1 MKTILSTILLTFM
14 ILNFN
19 SASAQ
24 ERSEYTS
31 VSADVMYQYIGTYDV
46 ARLNKIFTTE
56 LAEFA
61 PFKQEYPQPKYSVK
75 LYKVLYESVIPE
87 QNNKPTTASG
97 LIAIPET
104 GNTTMPVVSN
114 QHGTVF
120 TKYEVPSQ
128 LENSY
133 ETRIEVAQFAGNGYI
148 LIAADYFGKGSSD
161 ETDSYTVKAS
171 TQQAC
176 LDMYKAAQYVTKALG
191 INMGELY
198 LSGWSQ
204 GSYCTLVFLNKL
216 ESLGI
221 KVNGAAIASAPTDL
235 FAAVNRWIYNPQPI
249 DAVWLTGCMALQFN
263 SYEEYYSL
271 PGLMNAAIKP
281 EYQDVVRSFYLNK
294 TGYEEFAKK
303 TPAKVL
309 DLLQPEFI
317 KRNSTLSRRFFEILE
332 ENQAYRWR
340 TATPL
345 QTYYGDIDEVIP
357 EFLARLPEGYQK
369 LIGGAEVTA
378 IAAGSKADHRG
389 TFLYSVAHELNWFN
403 ELQTK

>member
-1 MKTILSTILLTFM
+1 MKTTLSLILLTLMFL
-14 ILNFN
+14 IFN
-19 SASAQ
+19 SAPAHNSG
-24 ERSEYTS
+24 EYTS
-31 VSADVMYQYIGTYDV
+31 VTSGVKYQYIGTYDV

-61 PFKQEYPQPKYSVK
+61 PFKQDYPQPKYSVK

-87 QNNKPTTASG
+87 QNNRPTTASG

-104 GNTTMPVVSN
+104 GNNTMPVVSY

-120 TKYEVPSQ
+120 TKTEVPSM
-128 LENSY
+128 LEQSY

-191 INMGELY
+191 VNMGDLY

-221 KVNGAAIASAPTDL
+221 NVKGAAVASAPTDL
-235 FAAVNRWIYNPQPI
+235 FAAVNRWVYNPQPI
-249 DAVWLTGCMALQFN
+249 DAVWLTGCMAIQFN
-263 SYEEYYSL
+263 SYQEYYNI

-303 TPAKVL
+303 TPSKVL
-309 DLLQPEFI
+309 ELLQPEFI
-317 KRNSTLSRRFFEILE
+317 KRNSTVSRRFFEILE
-332 ENQAYRWR
+332 ENQSYRWR
-340 TATPL
+340 MATPL

-369 LIGGAEVTA
+369 LMGGAEVTA
-378 IAAGSKADHRG
+378 VAAGGKADHRG
-389 TFLYSVAHELNWFN
+389 TFLYSVAHELDWFN
-403 ELQTK
+403 ELQKK